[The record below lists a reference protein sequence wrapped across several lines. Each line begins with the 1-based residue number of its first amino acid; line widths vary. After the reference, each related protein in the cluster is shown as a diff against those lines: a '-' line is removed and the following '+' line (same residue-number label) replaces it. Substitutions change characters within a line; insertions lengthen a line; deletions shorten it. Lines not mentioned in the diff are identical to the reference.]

1 VPVSRLMAETRK
13 KKKKNQ
19 QCYFFLF
26 FFFFSLGCVTSSQS
40 TAGTKLALIY
50 GTIIRLGF
58 TSFPLL
64 SLSPVSSP
72 IFLFFLF
79 WDEREK
85 TPKINK
91 LWLISVDRL

>member
-1 VPVSRLMAETRK
+1 MAETRK
-13 KKKKNQ
+13 KEEEKPTM
-19 QCYFFLF
+19 FLFLF

-50 GTIIRLGF
+50 GTFIRLGF

-85 TPKINK
+85 TQK
-91 LWLISVDRL
+91 